1 MEVCMSNNL
10 TVAEGHEIN
19 GLGERLRRYHRI
31 IFKMDI
37 YICCSI
43 YNWVEVT
50 NF

>member
-37 YICCSI
+37 YIFAVASTI
-43 YNWVEVT
+43 GWK
-50 NF
+50 